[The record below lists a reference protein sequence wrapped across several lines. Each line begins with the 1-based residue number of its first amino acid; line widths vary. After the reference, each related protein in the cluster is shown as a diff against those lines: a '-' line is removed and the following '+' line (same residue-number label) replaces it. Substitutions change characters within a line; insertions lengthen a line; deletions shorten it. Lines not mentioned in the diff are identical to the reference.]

1 MPGGFTYPDASSGPT
16 DISSRTAVSPG
27 AVPPSLHK
35 AGEGILTFHPSSTP
49 FGLD

>member
-1 MPGGFTYPDASSGPT
+1 MSGGFAYPDASSGPT
-16 DISSRTAVSPG
+16 DISNRTAVSPG